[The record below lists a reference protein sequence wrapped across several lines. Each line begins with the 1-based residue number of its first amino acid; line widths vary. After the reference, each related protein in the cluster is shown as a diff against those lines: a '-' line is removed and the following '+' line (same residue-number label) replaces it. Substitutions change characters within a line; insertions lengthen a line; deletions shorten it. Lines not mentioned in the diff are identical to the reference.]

1 MQGTSH
7 TASNTIGK
15 SPDLCPRANALFCA
29 NPVHDTRG
37 CIIADNGTVLIVDDH
52 ASFRAL
58 LTAHLESA
66 GIRAI
71 EAENGQTALQ
81 RAGEADV
88 VLLDVNLPDMSGY
101 TVCRELRAAF
111 GERLPIVFVSGYRTE
126 SMDRAAGLLIG
137 GDDYVVKPPDFD
149 ELLARVRRL
158 IERAQERSSAA
169 SASFGLTRRELEV
182 LQLLGSGKRAG
193 EIAAELGISPKTVS
207 SHIQSMFR
215 KLDVHSRAQAV
226 ARAYEYGLVA

>member
-1 MQGTSH
+1 MS
-7 TASNTIGK
+7 GK
-15 SPDLCPRANALFCA
+15 GR
-29 NPVHDTRG
+29 
-37 CIIADNGTVLIVDDH
+37 CIVAQFGTVLIADDH

-58 LTAHLESA
+58 LTAQLESA
-66 GIRAI
+66 GISTI
-71 EAENGQTALQ
+71 EAEDGQTALE

-101 TVCRELRAAF
+101 TVCRELRAAY
-111 GERLPIVFVSGYRTE
+111 GEKLPIVFVSGYRTE

-137 GDDYVVKPPDFD
+137 GDDYLVKPPDFD

-158 IERAQERSSAA
+158 IERAQDNSSAA
-169 SASFGLTRRELEV
+169 STGFGLTLRELEV
-182 LQLLGSGKRAG
+182 LQLLGSGKRAPD
-193 EIAAELGISPKTVS
+193 IAAELGISPKTVS